1 MTGRDE
7 ARNLIWDI
15 ATRLREAQSNM
26 GTAIKRASGD
36 EALLVCEQ
44 SWTDLGLALVSLEA
58 LDRLHQTPA
67 GQDIGGPFV
76 PENVR

>member
-1 MTGRDE
+1 MTNRDE

-15 ATRLREAQSNM
+15 ATRLREVQSNM

-36 EALLVCEQ
+36 EALLICEQ

-67 GQDIGGPFV
+67 GQDIESSAVVQG
-76 PENVR
+76 VR